1 MAREAAPGAATPP
14 CGGGG
19 FTLVELLVAMAVLVV
34 LLTIAAPSFTQ
45 FIAQQRLKRVN
56 AELVTALQ
64 YARSEAVSR
73 NTSIQ
78 FKLMQS
84 PAMTCYM
91 VFIKGFLTD
100 CDCTRPPGSACAPGK
115 GAELQTTQIPV
126 GTDVQVQVT
135 GPGPGVPPPPSPL
148 LSFSPDGQMLGTPGA
163 NFAILT
169 NRISGA
175 PGTLVT
181 TVNAMGR
188 PSVCTPDG
196 SVSGVP
202 AC

>member
-1 MAREAAPGAATPP
+1 MARQAAPGAATPP
-14 CGGGG
+14 CGGRGG

-91 VFIKGFLTD
+91 VFIQGGLTN
-100 CDCTRPPGSACAPGK
+100 CDCTRTPGRACVSGL
-115 GAELQTTQIPV
+115 GAELQTTQVLV
-126 GTDVQVQVT
+126 GTDVQVRQQT
-135 GPGPGVPPPPSPL
+135 PSPTPSL
-148 LSFSPDGQMLGTPGA
+148 LSFSPDGLMLGAPAAT
-163 NFAILT
+163 FTILT
-169 NRISGA
+169 SRISGA
-175 PGTLVT
+175 PGTLRT
-181 TVNAMGR
+181 TVNPMGR

-202 AC
+202 TC

>member
-78 FKLMQS
+78 FMLMQS
-84 PAMTCYM
+84 SAMTCYM
-91 VFIKGFLTD
+91 VFIEGGVTD
-100 CDCTRPPGSACAPGK
+100 CDCTRTPGNACVLGL
-115 GAELQTTQIPV
+115 GAELQTTQVPAA
-126 GTDVQVQVT
+126 TDVQVNRIT
-135 GPGPGVPPPPSPL
+135 AGSAP
-148 LSFSPDGQMLGTPGA
+148 LSFASDGRLSGSAVATAFQIRTS
-163 NFAILT
+163 
-169 NRISGA
+169 RISGA
-175 PGTLVT
+175 LGTLVT
-181 TVNAMGR
+181 TVNPMGR

-202 AC
+202 TC